1 MTDVDFQSALA
12 ALHFL
17 RPHWLWVLLALPLLA
32 WAWLA
37 RRQRQNAWRSAV
49 DAHLLPHLLERGG
62 DTRGNAAPW
71 LALLALVLAIFALAG
86 PSWRKGEQPLLQSQ
100 APLVIALDLSSAT
113 LAGDL
118 PPSRLLQARAKLATL
133 LQQRKGGQVGLVAFA
148 DDAYTVAPLTEDSA
162 NVALFLD
169 ALEPGVMPADG
180 SNAAHAI
187 EQSQQLLKQAGFGRG
202 DILVMTD
209 HADGAARSAAAE
221 ARRAGYRVS
230 ALGLGTAAGAA
241 YRAPSGAIAHARLD
255 AGSLRALASAGG
267 GRYAALTA
275 DTSDLQSLGVLD
287 ASILRD
293 AVAANGGKA
302 TAWRDEGYWL
312 LLPLMLL
319 ALLAF
324 RRGGM
329 SAAVLLCVLLPLSPA
344 RAAGEKPAA
353 DPPPAGTPWRRAD
366 QVQHMRMQ
374 QGEQAYRKQD
384 FAAAEQAWRSLPGA
398 DAAYNRGNALAKA
411 GRYDEAISEYD
422 KALRLNPKMQDA
434 IANRKAVEAA
444 KKRQPPPGDQKR
456 QQSNQPKPCKPGE
469 KDCYGKSDNPND
481 EKRPVPD
488 SSKTGAS
495 QSPGKQEKPGNKKP
509 DTSQSSNEPDQSQA
523 QQPSAKPPKPD
534 DAEAQR
540 KADAEQR
547 ARMQQALQRQQQG
560 DHKREDVKQA
570 AGEAQ
575 GHETAA
581 KREQRQANEA
591 WLRRVPDDPGGLLRA
606 KFRLEYERRQQT
618 GER

>member
-17 RPHWLWVLLALPLLA
+17 RPHWLWVLLALPPLA

-71 LALLALVLAIFALAG
+71 LALLAFALAVLALAG
-86 PSWRKGEQPLLQSQ
+86 PSWRKGEQPLLQAQ

-133 LQQRKGGQVGLVAFA
+133 LQQRKGGQIGLVAYA

-169 ALEPGVMPADG
+169 ALGPDVMPADG

-209 HADGAARSAAAE
+209 HADGAARSTAAE

-275 DTSDLQSLGVLD
+275 DTSDLQALGVLD

-411 GRYDEAISEYD
+411 GRYEDAIKAYDEA
-422 KALRLNPKMQDA
+422 LRMRPAMADA
-434 IANRKAVEAA
+434 VANRKAVEAA
-444 KKRQPPPGDQKR
+444 MKRKPPPSPQQNSRGDQK
-456 QQSNQPKPCKPGE
+456 QSDGGKPQDGKQNPQ
-469 KDCYGKSDNPND
+469 DSDQSSSGKSQEPESGQDKQNSPG
-481 EKRPVPD
+481 KP
-488 SSKTGAS
+488 SGQS
-495 QSPGKQEKPGNKKP
+495 QSP
-509 DTSQSSNEPDQSQA
+509 QSPDQSQA
-523 QQPSAKPPKPD
+523 QQPSAQPPKPD

-560 DHKREDVKQA
+560 GRKPEDGKQP

-575 GHETAA
+575 DHETAA
-581 KREQRQANEA
+581 EREQRQANEA

>member
-17 RPHWLWVLLALPLLA
+17 RPHWLWVLLALPPLA
-32 WAWLA
+32 WAWQV
-37 RRQRQNAWRSAV
+37 RRQRQNAWRASV

-62 DTRGNAAPW
+62 GARGNAAPW
-71 LALLALVLAIFALAG
+71 LALLAFALAVLALAG
-86 PSWRKGEQPLLQSQ
+86 PSWRKGEQPLLQAQ

-133 LQQRKGGQVGLVAFA
+133 LQQRKGGQIGLVAYA

-169 ALEPGVMPADG
+169 ALGPDVMPADG

-209 HADGAARSAAAE
+209 HADGAARSTAAE

-275 DTSDLQSLGVLD
+275 DTSDLQALGVLD

-411 GRYDEAISEYD
+411 GRYEDAIKAYDEA
-422 KALRLNPKMQDA
+422 LRMRPAMADA
-434 IANRKAVEAA
+434 VANRKAVEAA
-444 KKRQPPPGDQKR
+444 MKRKPPPSPQQNSRGDQK
-456 QQSNQPKPCKPGE
+456 QSDGGKPQDGKQNPQ
-469 KDCYGKSDNPND
+469 DSDQSSSGKSQEPESGQDKQNSPG
-481 EKRPVPD
+481 KP
-488 SSKTGAS
+488 SGQS
-495 QSPGKQEKPGNKKP
+495 QSP
-509 DTSQSSNEPDQSQA
+509 QSPDQSQA
-523 QQPSAKPPKPD
+523 QQPSAQPPKPD

-560 DHKREDVKQA
+560 GRKPEDGKQP

-575 GHETAA
+575 DHETAA
-581 KREQRQANEA
+581 EREQRQANEA

-606 KFRLEYERRQQT
+606 KLRLEYERRQQT